1 MENNEVSFEDKMK
14 RLEEIATEL
23 ENGDLDLDASVTKF
37 EEGMKISKE
46 CNEMLEKAE
55 KKITMLIKGENGELA
70 EQNFVQ
76 NEE

>member
-23 ENGDLDLDASVTKF
+23 EKGDLDLDASVTKF
-37 EEGMKISKE
+37 EEGMKISKD

>member
-1 MENNEVSFEDKMK
+1 MEEKISFEDNMK

-23 ENGDLDLDASVTKF
+23 EKGDLDLDTSVSKF

-46 CNEMLEKAE
+46 CSEMLEKAE

-70 EQNFVQ
+70 EKNFVQ